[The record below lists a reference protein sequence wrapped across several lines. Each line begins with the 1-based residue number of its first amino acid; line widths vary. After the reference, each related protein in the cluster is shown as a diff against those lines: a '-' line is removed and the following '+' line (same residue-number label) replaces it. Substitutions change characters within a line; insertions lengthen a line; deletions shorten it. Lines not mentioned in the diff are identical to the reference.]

1 MTRSPEPARPVTAWQ
16 PPDLR
21 TVAATAP
28 RALGPTT
35 EEAAY
40 QRGWE
45 EGREALRLDD
55 EASLTTRLAALAAV
69 QQSLGEAVGLLQAQF
84 TESVHALAIGIARH
98 VVGAEF
104 EADPQLVAALVA
116 RALALA
122 PLGGPITLRLHPDD
136 LEAIRD
142 LPLIR
147 DASPGPVDLRW
158 AADSSI
164 VRGGCVLE
172 GPTSVVDGRIDRI
185 MLDIYER
192 LAND

>member
-1 MTRSPEPARPVTAWQ
+1 M
-16 PPDLR
+16 
-21 TVAATAP
+21 
-28 RALGPTT
+28 
-35 EEAAY
+35 
-40 QRGWE
+40 
-45 EGREALRLDD
+45 
-55 EASLTTRLAALAAV
+55 
-69 QQSLGEAVGLLQAQF
+69 
-84 TESVHALAIGIARH
+84 HALAIGIARH
-98 VVGAEF
+98 VVGVEF
-104 EADPQLVAALVA
+104 EADPQLVATLVA
-116 RALALA
+116 RALAMA
-122 PLGGPITLRLHPDD
+122 PLAGPVTLRLHPDD

-147 DASPGPVDLRW
+147 DARPGTVELRW

>member
-1 MTRSPEPARPVTAWQ
+1 MTRSPDPTRPVTAWQ

-28 RALGPTT
+28 RASGPTA

-40 QRGWE
+40 RRGWE

-55 EASLTTRLAALAAV
+55 EASLATRLEALAAV
-69 QQSLGEAVGLLQAQF
+69 ERSLGESAALLQSQF
-84 TESVHALAIGIARH
+84 TQSVHALAIGIARH
-98 VVGAEF
+98 VVGVEF
-104 EADPQLVAALVA
+104 EADPQLVATLVA
-116 RALALA
+116 RALAMA
-122 PLGGPITLRLHPDD
+122 PLAGPVTLRLHPDD

-147 DASPGPVDLRW
+147 DARPGTVELRW

-164 VRGGCVLE
+164 IRGGCVLE